1 MHRILAAIVAVFLFV
16 HTGFVGAQSSTSVL
30 SGRVLDQSASLG
42 FEGARVSIP
51 ALNREVATARDGRYR
66 FLELPPGHYAVR
78 VEYLGA
84 DSQTQEVDLTAG
96 ASASL
101 DFRLGANV
109 ALLENVLVI
118 GQAAGQAAALNQ
130 EFAADNIKN
139 VISADAIGQFPD
151 QNAAESL
158 QRVSGL
164 SLARDQGE
172 GRFVVIRGIDPSLNT
187 TTING
192 QRVPAPEDDS
202 RQVNLDVISSD
213 LLEGI
218 EVTKSVTPDMDGDS
232 VGGNV
237 ELRSATAFD
246 RGNSLNLRAEG
257 SYNDL
262 REEWSPKL
270 ALSGTRLISEQ
281 FGVAAALSWFSRD
294 FGSDNVET
302 SDGFDDLE
310 TEDGEEF
317 LGLPEVEQRDYTIT
331 RERLSAALNFDWRP
345 DYDTDVYWRTL
356 YSDFEDDE
364 VQLTNVY
371 KFDEGSVVTFDD
383 DGASFEGAEVE
394 KQTETRI
401 ETQDIL
407 TTTLGA
413 EHRLASGFT
422 LDYSAG
428 YAVASEE
435 NTDDYGATFVG
446 EGLDVGYDLSD
457 RRKPRLFANAA
468 YDDPAGFE
476 LDEAVEG
483 YSKVEEKERTLAIDL
498 RRDDLMF
505 SIPGYWKIGAKLRA
519 RSKSANSDET
529 VYDGFGE
536 DYTLADFTPYDVD
549 YPLGAWGPA
558 TNRDSLRRF
567 LDANRSVLE
576 VDADDSD
583 ISSRGEDY
591 ELDEDVYAG
600 YAMLN
605 LDFGKLRLIAGLRV
619 EQTEFDAQGVQVL
632 IDEEGGD
639 GDPTF
644 ADLHADKSY
653 TDVLPGLHLR
663 YALSDKTVLR
673 AAYTESLSRPSF
685 FAAAPRAEINIEE
698 DDGEFEREAEL
709 GNPELDPLRSS
720 NFDLAWEYY
729 PGKISVLSAG
739 VFYKHIRDFFVL
751 TDIAGQDGPYADFDE
766 ALITQNGD
774 TAELYGLELNYV
786 QQLAMLPSPFDG
798 LLFSA
803 NATFTDS
810 EASLPMREDKVSL
823 PLQSDLIGNVSLG
836 YEKYGLSLRLSAAYQ
851 SEYFEEVNELDDPN
865 YDRYTDEHLQID
877 FTGSYRF
884 DDHYQVYFNA
894 INLNDE
900 PYYAYFRSA
909 RYAAQYEEYGPTY
922 ELGIKANF

>member
-1 MHRILAAIVAVFLFV
+1 MHRILAAIVAVLLFV
-16 HTGFVGAQSSTSVL
+16 HAGFVGAQSSTSVL

-262 REEWSPKL
+262 REDWSPKL

-505 SIPGYWKIGAKLRA
+505 SVPGYWKIGAKLRA
-519 RSKSANSDET
+519 RS
-529 VYDGFGE
+529 
-536 DYTLADFTPYDVD
+536 LAPIF
-549 YPLGAWGPA
+549 
-558 TNRDSLRRF
+558 
-567 LDANRSVLE
+567 
-576 VDADDSD
+576 
-583 ISSRGEDY
+583 
-591 ELDEDVYAG
+591 
-600 YAMLN
+600 
-605 LDFGKLRLIAGLRV
+605 
-619 EQTEFDAQGVQVL
+619 Q
-632 IDEEGGD
+632 
-639 GDPTF
+639 
-644 ADLHADKSY
+644 
-653 TDVLPGLHLR
+653 
-663 YALSDKTVLR
+663 
-673 AAYTESLSRPSF
+673 
-685 FAAAPRAEINIEE
+685 
-698 DDGEFEREAEL
+698 
-709 GNPELDPLRSS
+709 
-720 NFDLAWEYY
+720 
-729 PGKISVLSAG
+729 
-739 VFYKHIRDFFVL
+739 
-751 TDIAGQDGPYADFDE
+751 
-766 ALITQNGD
+766 
-774 TAELYGLELNYV
+774 
-786 QQLAMLPSPFDG
+786 
-798 LLFSA
+798 
-803 NATFTDS
+803 
-810 EASLPMREDKVSL
+810 
-823 PLQSDLIGNVSLG
+823 
-836 YEKYGLSLRLSAAYQ
+836 
-851 SEYFEEVNELDDPN
+851 
-865 YDRYTDEHLQID
+865 
-877 FTGSYRF
+877 
-884 DDHYQVYFNA
+884 
-894 INLNDE
+894 
-900 PYYAYFRSA
+900 
-909 RYAAQYEEYGPTY
+909 
-922 ELGIKANF
+922 